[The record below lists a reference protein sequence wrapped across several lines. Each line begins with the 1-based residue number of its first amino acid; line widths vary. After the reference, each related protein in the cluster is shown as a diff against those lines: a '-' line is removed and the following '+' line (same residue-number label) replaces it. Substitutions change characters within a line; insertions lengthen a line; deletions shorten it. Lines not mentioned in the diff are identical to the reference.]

1 MINEKIC
8 YLIAYIAEAV
18 IALWYFEKLFA
29 RKRSMWQIMMA
40 TIIGYL
46 LLYYVLHFDII
57 AANAVFFF
65 IVHCFILSFGY
76 YCAKKTTVLHSAF
89 LSFVVTMAE
98 VLVALFM
105 SVFVQDFSAYTYN
118 LTVTVVMATLGKLL
132 YLVFAMIGAKVFT
145 PHKHSADEPRMM
157 TLFCLLPIFSAII
170 SVFIVYIGLNSEL
183 TEPTAVMMIVNVFA
197 LLGVNLIFLML
208 YNYMQK
214 AAEENLTLQLGL
226 QKEEAD
232 AAYYQEVQKQAE
244 SQRIFIHDIKNHL
257 RTIDGL
263 AAGGRATEISDY
275 IAKLESS
282 IVPVSHMRICS
293 DPILNIM
300 LIRYSDECREK
311 GISIQFD
318 IRENCTSNMDAPS
331 ITTLYGNLLSN
342 AVDAASTSREKNIE
356 LSVIRNAQQT
366 GVLVSVVNSCDI
378 APIPNTSGGYRTNKM
393 AGVHGVGLRSI
404 ERIVQKYNG
413 ISTMYYD
420 KGKRKFHHIIQFPE
434 SGSTGKL
441 AVEEISNS

>member
-1 MINEKIC
+1 MINENIC

-29 RKRSMWQIMMA
+29 RKRSMWQIMVA
-40 TIIGYL
+40 TIAGYL
-46 LLYYVLHFDII
+46 LLYYILHFEII
-57 AANAVFFF
+57 AANAISFFV
-65 IVHCFILSFGY
+65 VHCFILSFGY

-132 YLVFAMIGAKVFT
+132 YLAFAMIGAKVFT
-145 PHKHSADEPRMM
+145 PHKHSENEPRMM
-157 TLFCLLPIFSAII
+157 TLFCFLPIFSAVI

-183 TEPTAVMMIVNVFA
+183 TESTAVMMIVNVFA
-197 LLGVNLIFLML
+197 LLGVNLMFLML
-208 YNYMQK
+208 YNYIQK
-214 AAEENLTLQLGL
+214 AAEENLTLQLGI

-232 AAYYQEVQKQAE
+232 AVYYQEVQKQAE

-263 AAGGRATEISDY
+263 AVEGRATEISNY

-282 IVPVSHMRICS
+282 IVPVSHIRLCS

-300 LIRYSDECREK
+300 LIRFSDECREK
-311 GISIQFD
+311 GINIQFD

-331 ITTLYGNLLSN
+331 MTTLYGNLLSN
-342 AVDAASTSREKNIE
+342 AVDAATISKEKTIE
-356 LSVIRNAQQT
+356 MSVIRNSQQA
-366 GVLVSVVNSCDI
+366 GILISVVNSCDA
-378 APIPNTSGGYRTNKM
+378 APIPDTNGGYRTNKR
-393 AGVHGVGLRSI
+393 AGVHGVGLKSI
-404 ERIVQKYNG
+404 NRIVRKYNG

-420 KGKRKFHHIIQFPE
+420 KVDKRFHHVIQFP
-434 SGSTGKL
+434 TPD
-441 AVEEISNS
+441 